1 MDVQPAQFGAAVQLR
16 EYLPGVEEPVR
27 VEGAFESFLMREIA
41 LVEHRP
47 HQIALLDPDPVLAG
61 QDAAD
66 LHA

>member
-27 VEGAFESFLMREIA
+27 VEGAFEALLLREIA

-47 HQIALLDPDPVLAG
+47 HQIALLDADPVLAG